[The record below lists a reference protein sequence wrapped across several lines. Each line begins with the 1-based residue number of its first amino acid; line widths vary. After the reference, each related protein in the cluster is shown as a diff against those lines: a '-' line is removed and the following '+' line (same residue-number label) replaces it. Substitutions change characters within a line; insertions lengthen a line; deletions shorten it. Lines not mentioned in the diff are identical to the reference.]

1 MTYHTNIRHQETVAL
16 LGTRNLQLR
25 VVYAHIANYTMA
37 KGAWCGK
44 RQKLAE
50 ELEMERSVISRK
62 LDELIT
68 MGVVVAD
75 GDSYRAVN
83 TEERAVNTEE
93 RAESTEKRAENTEKR
108 AVSTEK
114 RAESTEKRAEST
126 SPTPPIYKEN
136 IKEMEKENNYARA
149 QRRTAQA
156 PTLDS
161 FDELLKAFTLRVG
174 DMKLADSLRDECLRT
189 WRSDQYPDW
198 KKKMLI
204 EKVQNGERMKPRLDW
219 LLADFDPK
227 PENWNG
233 RELDRNTRYVTAKYN
248 GRWGLYTKEDV
259 EIFGLE
265 VKQ

>member
-83 TEERAVNTEE
+83 TEERA
-93 RAESTEKRAENTEKR
+93 
-108 AVSTEK
+108 
-114 RAESTEKRAEST
+114 ESTEKRAEST

-136 IKEMEKENNYARA
+136 IKEMEKENNNARA

-156 PTLDS
+156 PTPDS

-174 DMKLADSLRDECLRT
+174 DMKLTDSLRDECLRT

-204 EKVQNGERMKPRLDW
+204 QKVQSGEWVKPRLDW

>member
-44 RQKLAE
+44 RQKLAD

-83 TEERAVNTEE
+83 TEERAV
-93 RAESTEKRAENTEKR
+93 
-108 AVSTEK
+108 
-114 RAESTEKRAEST
+114 STEKRAEST

-136 IKEMEKENNYARA
+136 IKEMEKENNNARA

-156 PTLDS
+156 PTPDS

-174 DMKLADSLRDECLRT
+174 DIKLADSLRDECLRT
-189 WRSDQYPDW
+189 WRSEQYPDW

-204 EKVQNGERMKPRLDW
+204 QKVQSGEWMKPRLDW

-233 RELDRNTRYVTAKYN
+233 RELEKDVAYVTAKFN
-248 GRWGLYTKEDV
+248 GKWGTYTQQDV
-259 EIFGLE
+259 ELFNLE